1 MGFNSYLC
9 RRKYLLLK
17 HIDMKKILL
26 LMALCG
32 LMSVGANAQRTMDKL
47 DRGLIAVKT
56 TGGVFCSWRIM
67 GEEYY
72 DVKYNLY
79 RDGTKIVENL
89 DVSNFTDAAGSTTS
103 KYTVSAVVRG
113 KEQAQSSIVSV
124 LANSYLEIAPKHD
137 QSITSTLVPNDA
149 CCADVDGDGQLEILL
164 KYDNQSEINASFP
177 REGYNGEYSI
187 FECLK
192 LDGTVLWWVNCGP
205 NMGDF
210 QNNEQNIVAYDWDL
224 DGKAEALFRAADGTT
239 IHAADGQT
247 YVIGDA
253 SINYRAATGG
263 GSNWFMH
270 DGAEYLVYVN
280 GATGVPYVTMDYP
293 LKRLETGETDLA
305 KAWGDGYGHRS
316 TKHFFGAPYLDGRKP
331 SIFLARGIYT
341 RHKMIAY
348 DVNPATHE
356 LTERWRWNCNDTSS
370 PYYGQGYHNYSI
382 ADVDW
387 DGRDEIVFG
396 SMVIDDNGK
405 GLSTTGLGHGDAHHV
420 GDFDPYSWGQQLF
433 ACNEDRPSNNY
444 RDATTSKIRY
454 RLTGSDDDGRGMA
467 GNFCNDYPGAMG
479 FSAHDTPISCVT
491 NDHISGLNKT
501 GVTDNFRIY
510 WDGDLCEENFNYTN
524 GKNTAGGIYKYG
536 KGQIATLA
544 GSMTNNDTKGTPCY
558 QGDLFGDWR
567 EEVIMRTAD
576 NNIRI
581 YTTTTPT
588 TWRNYT
594 LWHDMQYRN
603 AMVWQMCG
611 YNQPPHVS
619 YFLGE
624 LEGITQAPP
633 ALTMTNRQE
642 IANGGTITTTDQ
654 IVITCETNDMEV
666 NVSDA
671 CEPYIFIDNA
681 PSWVQ
686 GTNSTSTTNPDI
698 KYQYYTHTLKGGAFT
713 GATRVV
719 KQGDGKLVLP
729 AVVQKYTGATD
740 VWAGTLQFDGTLE
753 SSPLWLNRHTS
764 LISDGGKFLGG
775 ITADYNATIYPGGQE
790 KVGSLTAST
799 VQLGF
804 GSRIVFDINGTN
816 ADQITANKI
825 SIEKKVWPNGGGP
838 RYDTPIFQING
849 NPEAGTYSLG
859 AISEIIG
866 NIGDVIIEGLTG
878 KKATLDYADGK
889 LTLTIQGYEPA
900 DLIWTG
906 AEGLYWNTDESA
918 NFIGLDG
925 QPAVFVPGSTVTF
938 DDNARQTNITVKGNV
953 APAAIIFNN
962 ETRNFIINGDSIVGE
977 PTLTKN
983 GAGELTINNV
993 NHMGITNINGGK
1005 LNVKSLANNSGQEY
1019 GSVGAVNK
1027 RIQLSNGATLGI
1039 KATTTSNQILR
1050 ISEGGGIVEVASGA
1064 TLTQT
1069 ANITGQ
1075 GQTLTKTGSGT
1086 LTLGTNMTIS
1096 KLVINGGTI
1105 NAQLNSSTNV
1115 ALPATVE
1122 FHSGQLSDP
1131 NNQGAY
1137 ATNATNFIVPEGK
1150 SGTLLCD
1157 PRCNYTGSLSGSGT
1171 FTAIAA
1177 GVRGYF
1183 NGDWSKFEGTLIPS
1197 LQKRG
1202 SYDPTFKFTNS
1213 KGLPN
1218 ATLRLNSG
1226 ITFSNDDPDGNKNR
1240 SYNVT
1245 IGSVTGTG
1253 TLAGKGTYTIG
1264 VNDKDFT
1271 VGFKSTSPVIKSGK
1285 GTMYLT
1291 SGKFSAPLTISN
1303 GKLSFYTAQG
1313 TSLIGT
1319 NALTVKNGAAVNGF
1333 GQLSSLTLENGSEL
1347 TINYAD
1353 EDDDATPG
1361 TLITTGRMSVN
1372 EGAKVI
1378 FVIETLDRYSKLQ
1391 PNSLTM
1397 NGTVVVV
1404 LGSSYVPKK
1413 GDTFTLW
1420 TTDDIGGTPSWTL
1433 PQLPAGLYWNTT
1445 DLAKSGILSITDTPT
1460 SISPIAGATLIDC
1473 EVFTITGIRLGSFQT
1488 QRNKMRA
1495 GIKKLG
1501 VVPSTYIVRVKNGR
1515 NIDTET
1521 VVIR

>member
-1 MGFNSYLC
+1 
-9 RRKYLLLK
+9 
-17 HIDMKKILL
+17 
-26 LMALCG
+26 MALCG

-210 QNNEQNIVAYDWDL
+210 QNNEQNIVGYDWDM

-536 KGQIATLA
+536 KGLIATLT

-713 GATRVV
+713 SATRVV

-816 ADQITANKI
+816 ADQLTASKLT
-825 SIEKKVWPNGGGP
+825 IEKKAWPNGGGP

-878 KKATLDYADGK
+878 KKAALDYADGK

-1183 NGDWSKFEGTLIPS
+1183 NGDWSKFEGTLIPG

-1202 SYDPTFKFTNS
+1202 SYDPTFNFTNS

-1226 ITFSNDDPDGNKNR
+1226 ITFSNDDPDGSKNR

-1501 VVPSTYIVRVKNGR
+1501 VVPGTYIVREKNGR

>member
-1 MGFNSYLC
+1 
-9 RRKYLLLK
+9 
-17 HIDMKKILL
+17 
-26 LMALCG
+26 MALCG

-210 QNNEQNIVAYDWDL
+210 QNNEQNIVGYDWDM

-536 KGQIATLA
+536 KGLIATLT

-594 LWHDMQYRN
+594 LWHDIQYRN

-775 ITADYNATIYPGGQE
+775 ITADYNATIYPGGQD
-790 KVGSLTAST
+790 KVGNMTASNIL
-799 VQLGF
+799 LGF

-816 ADQITANKI
+816 ADQLTASKLT
-825 SIEKKVWPNGGGP
+825 IEKKAWPNGGGP

-859 AISEIIG
+859 AISEITG

-983 GAGELTINNV
+983 GAGEVTINNV

-1202 SYDPTFKFTNS
+1202 SYDPTFNFTNS

-1226 ITFSNDDPDGNKNR
+1226 ITFSNDDPDGSKNR

-1501 VVPSTYIVRVKNGR
+1501 VVPGTYIVREKNGR

>member
-1 MGFNSYLC
+1 
-9 RRKYLLLK
+9 
-17 HIDMKKILL
+17 
-26 LMALCG
+26 MALCG

-654 IVITCETNDMEV
+654 IIITCETNDMEV

-775 ITADYNATIYPGGQE
+775 ITADYNATIYLGGQE

-816 ADQITANKI
+816 ADQLTASKLT
-825 SIEKKVWPNGGGP
+825 IEKKAWPNGGGP

-900 DLIWTG
+900 DLTWTG

-1122 FHSGQLSDP
+1122 FNSGQLSDP

-1183 NGDWSKFEGTLIPS
+1183 NGDWSKFEGTLIPG

-1202 SYDPTFKFTNS
+1202 SYDPTFNFTNS
-1213 KGLPN
+1213 KGLPM

-1226 ITFSNDDPDGNKNR
+1226 ITFSNDDPDGSKNR

-1319 NALTVKNGAAVNGF
+1319 NALTVKNGTAVNGF

-1488 QRNKMRA
+1488 QRNKFRA
-1495 GIKKLG
+1495 GVKKLG
-1501 VVPSTYIVRVKNGR
+1501 IVPGTYIVRVKNGR

>member
-1 MGFNSYLC
+1 
-9 RRKYLLLK
+9 
-17 HIDMKKILL
+17 
-26 LMALCG
+26 MALCG

-536 KGQIATLA
+536 KGLIATLT

-775 ITADYNATIYPGGQE
+775 ITADYNATIYPGGQD
-790 KVGSLTAST
+790 KVGNMTASNIL
-799 VQLGF
+799 LGF

-816 ADQITANKI
+816 ADQLTASKLT
-825 SIEKKVWPNGGGP
+825 IEKKAWPNGGGP

-859 AISEIIG
+859 AISEITG

-878 KKATLDYADGK
+878 KKAALDYADGK

-983 GAGELTINNV
+983 GAGEVTINNV

-1202 SYDPTFKFTNS
+1202 SYDPTFNFTNS

-1226 ITFSNDDPDGNKNR
+1226 ITFSNDDPDGSKNR

-1501 VVPSTYIVRVKNGR
+1501 VVPGTYIVRVKNGR